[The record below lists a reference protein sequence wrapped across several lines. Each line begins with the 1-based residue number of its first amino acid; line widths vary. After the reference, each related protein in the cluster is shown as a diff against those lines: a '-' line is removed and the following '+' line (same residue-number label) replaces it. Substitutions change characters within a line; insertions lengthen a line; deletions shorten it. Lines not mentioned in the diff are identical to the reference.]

1 MTFQSAH
8 SVPKPLFVHSNPN
21 CSVAQHPQKVEG
33 AASKPPLAP
42 EEAAAEESRSPEK
55 TPSVSN
61 RGARGSPPTDHL
73 TTRLDFLLEQQGAW
87 GSTDHLTTHFD
98 LLREQ
103 QGGSGVSPD

>member
-1 MTFQSAH
+1 M
-8 SVPKPLFVHSNPN
+8 
-21 CSVAQHPQKVEG
+21 AQHPQKVKR

-42 EEAAAEESRSPEK
+42 GEAAAEEDRPPEE

-73 TTRLDFLLEQQGAW
+73 TTRLD
-87 GSTDHLTTHFD
+87 

-103 QGGSGVSPD
+103 QGGLIPRADWPREVALGYN